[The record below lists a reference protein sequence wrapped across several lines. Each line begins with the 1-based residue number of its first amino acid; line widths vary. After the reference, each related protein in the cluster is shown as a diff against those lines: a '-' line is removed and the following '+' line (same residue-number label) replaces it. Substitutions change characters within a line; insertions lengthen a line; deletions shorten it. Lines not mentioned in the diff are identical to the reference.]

1 MKKEIQDKLK
11 DIKSRFRLSM
21 NGVTSQSMREKG
33 LGYKINWGVNL
44 LVLKGIAAEYGKDY
58 DLAVELWKE
67 DIRECKILATMI
79 MPYDKMSEDLVE
91 LWIDQMPNQEM
102 AEMTSFNLFQ
112 HIKGIKDCALMWLA
126 SESSIR
132 QICGYHVL
140 SRLLS
145 KGEAFS
151 EREINELID
160 QGITALYDADMAVK
174 HAAMNMLSH
183 FGDISET
190 HYKILKS
197 ALKSHDLDI
206 F

>member
-44 LVLKGIAAEYGKDY
+44 PVLKGIAVEYGKDY

>member
-44 LVLKGIAAEYGKDY
+44 PVLKGIAAEYGKDY

-145 KGEAFS
+145 NGETFS

-160 QGITALYDADMAVK
+160 QGITALYDADMSVK